1 MSGVFQG
8 LMDVNGRLPV
18 GVGPITYY
26 FRGLPFN
33 ALNQVVFG
41 ADPIVSYN
49 QGIPFNAAGEVVG
62 LQATQATDYGSGAMP
77 YGPNGELEIGVL
89 GPAFFHQGV
98 GFTPGGVL
106 AATAAGGAP
115 IIVSK
120 DFTVTPA
127 QISVSSAGF
136 RASPVAG
143 TLAPN
148 AAYAG
153 GTVVLVQATDT
164 DQFRIQNTGSVQFLG
179 ISGALSVQ
187 IGPYVGPGRILASW
201 DGTYYSAVVP
211 GIYAYMVQQIGLGTG
226 MRFSAA
232 PV

>member
-8 LMDVNGRLPV
+8 LMDSNGRLPV
-18 GVGPITYY
+18 GGGPITHH

-41 ADPIVSYN
+41 ADPITRYD
-49 QGIPFNAAGEVVG
+49 QGIPFNAAGEIVG
-62 LQATQATDYGSGAMP
+62 LQATQATDYGPGATP

-89 GPAFFHQGV
+89 GPGFFHQGV

-106 AATAAGGAP
+106 AVTAAGGAP
-115 IIVSK
+115 IIVAK
-120 DFTVTPA
+120 EFTLTPGT
-127 QISVSSAGF
+127 ISVSSAGY
-136 RASPVAG
+136 RLSPLVG
-143 TLAPN
+143 TLTPD

-164 DQFRIQNTGSVQFLG
+164 DQFRIQNTGSVQFPG

-201 DGTYYSAVVP
+201 DGQYYSAVVP
-211 GIYAYMVQQIGLGTG
+211 GIYAYMVAQIGIGTG
-226 MRFSAA
+226 LRFSAA
-232 PV
+232 PA